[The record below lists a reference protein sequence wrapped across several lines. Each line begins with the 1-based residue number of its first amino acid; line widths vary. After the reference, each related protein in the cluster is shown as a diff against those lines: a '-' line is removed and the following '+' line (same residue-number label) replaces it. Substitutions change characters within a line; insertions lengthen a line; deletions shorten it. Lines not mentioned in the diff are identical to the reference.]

1 MPGHHFL
8 SYSRFDTKNFSLR
21 LYDECESSEHI
32 PAAIEA
38 YRAARALCKDVGIVN
53 RVLRLFDALAVADEK
68 GILAEVRKAAAG
80 E

>member
-1 MPGHHFL
+1 LGEI
-8 SYSRFDTKNFSLR
+8 SK
-21 LYDECESSEHI
+21 HI
-32 PAAIEA
+32 PPAIEA

-53 RVLRLFDALAVADEK
+53 RVLRLFDALAVVDEK

>member
-1 MPGHHFL
+1 L
-8 SYSRFDTKNFSLR
+8 
-21 LYDECESSEHI
+21 CESSEHI

-68 GILAEVRKAAAG
+68 GILAEVRKAAR

>member
-8 SYSRFDTKNFSLR
+8 SYSRFDAEAFALR
-21 LYDECESSEHI
+21 LHD
-32 PAAIEA
+32 ALEA
-38 YRAARALCKDVGIVN
+38 YRAARALCKDIGIVN

-80 E
+80 KE